1 MCVGRVYSEPGCWL
15 AGNCSYNQ
23 EFLWWK
29 YLWFDG
35 CGGDD
40 PHGNFFFDLDFQIRL
55 KLSGSAKSNKE
66 KEIRVSLKAP
76 NPLISS
82 HKV

>member
-1 MCVGRVYSEPGCWL
+1 M
-15 AGNCSYNQ
+15 
-23 EFLWWK
+23 
-29 YLWFDG
+29 WFDG

-40 PHGNFFFDLDFQIRL
+40 PHGNFFFDLDLQIRL

>member
-1 MCVGRVYSEPGCWL
+1 MCVLDVSAQSLAAGWPGIVHITRNFCD
-15 AGNCSYNQ
+15 G
-23 EFLWWK
+23 
-29 YLWFDG
+29 WFDG

-40 PHGNFFFDLDFQIRL
+40 PHGNFFFDLDLQIRL